1 MQPEMQ
7 PERDASPPSAV
18 APALVPEDFGALQS
32 LHPNARWGMRLGAA
46 VMALLPLLPTLLIA
60 QSKLPMSQ
68 ALLLVGVVALL
79 LQLLAWLYSGARFN
93 RTRFA
98 LDVDGLLIQRGVFW
112 YSETR
117 VPRSRVQHT
126 DINRGPIDR
135 WLGLAE
141 LKVHTAGTRLA
152 AVALSGLGE
161 DQARRLRNALLGED
175 DDAV

>member
-1 MQPEMQ
+1 MQPELD
-7 PERDASPPSAV
+7 PSPPVAASP
-18 APALVPEDFGALQS
+18 APPPDDFDTLQS
-32 LHPNARWGMRLGAA
+32 LHPHARWGMRLGAA
-46 VMALLPLLPTLLIA
+46 VMALLPLLPVLLIA
-60 QSKLPMSQ
+60 QSKLSMSQ
-68 ALLLVGVVALL
+68 SLLSVAVLGLV

-98 LDVDGLLIQRGVFW
+98 LDADGLLIQRGVFW

>member
-1 MQPEMQ
+1 MQPELD
-7 PERDASPPSAV
+7 PSPPVV
-18 APALVPEDFGALQS
+18 APPALPLDDFDTLQS
-32 LHPNARWGMRLGAA
+32 LHPHARWGMRLGAA
-46 VMALLPLLPTLLIA
+46 LLALPPVLPVFLIA
-60 QSKLPMSQ
+60 QSALPMPQ
-68 ALLLVGVVALL
+68 ALMLAAALALL

>member
-1 MQPEMQ
+1 MQPELDAPPPVAAP
-7 PERDASPPSAV
+7 PELPPN
-18 APALVPEDFGALQS
+18 DFDALQP
-32 LHPNARWGMRLGAA
+32 LHLNARWGMRLGAA
-46 VMALLPLLPTLLIA
+46 LLALPPLLPVLLIA
-60 QSKLPMSQ
+60 QSRLPMSQ
-68 ALLLVGVVALL
+68 ALMVTAALALL
-79 LQLLAWLYSGARFN
+79 LQLLAWWYSRARFS

-98 LDVDGLLIQRGVFW
+98 LDADGLLIQRGVFW
-112 YSETR
+112 CSETR

-152 AVALSGLGE
+152 AVALPGLGE